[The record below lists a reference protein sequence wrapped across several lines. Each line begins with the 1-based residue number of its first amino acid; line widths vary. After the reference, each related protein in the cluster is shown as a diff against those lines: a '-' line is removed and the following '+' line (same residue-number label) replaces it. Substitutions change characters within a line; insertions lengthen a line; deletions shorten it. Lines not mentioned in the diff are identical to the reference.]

1 MVDEIIGYYF
11 PEYKYIKIKRKL
23 CDKKFIKIFSRD
35 GKKEYASQQILKIYE
50 KAENIAVNKLN
61 VLNIVYELSR
71 IQFILQSLHGRE
83 IF

>member
-1 MVDEIIGYYF
+1 M
-11 PEYKYIKIKRKL
+11 
-23 CDKKFIKIFSRD
+23 FSRW
-35 GKKEYASQQILKIYE
+35 KKEYASEQILKIYE